1 MKFKMNGI
9 DFEIIEVNQKEYKEY
24 RQKENEE
31 LEIEKEDL
39 KTGCYFG
46 ATHRYKDK
54 IYLEKNLPFD
64 RKRKTL
70 IHELTHCFIGEYVT
84 HDDKQYDEEMVAD
97 IGANSHDI
105 IHDIITKYFNDKE
118 K

>member
-46 ATHRYKDK
+46 ATHTYKDK
-54 IYLEKNLPFD
+54 IYLEKNLPYD

-70 IHELTHCFIGEYVT
+70 IHELTHCYIGEFVT

-105 IHDIITKYFNDKE
+105 IHDIITKYFAYKE